1 MERKPFN
8 PENPF
13 DALAELA
20 KFETTAA
27 GIRIWES
34 PACRLLREAGDDEFG
49 AILAGMLVGVCG
61 VALCLSRADDA
72 THTMLRA
79 AIVGAVPD
87 ALDQA
92 RSIAGFP
99 PLQRVDQ

>member
-1 MERKPFN
+1 MEREPFN
-8 PENPF
+8 PDNPF

-20 KFETTAA
+20 KVETTTA

-34 PACRLLREAGDDEFG
+34 SECRALRDAGDDEFG

-61 VALCLSRADDA
+61 VALSLSGADDA

-87 ALDQA
+87 AIDQA
-92 RSIAGFP
+92 RSIAGLS
-99 PLQRVDQ
+99 PLPRADQ